1 MKYFVEI
8 LVVISS
14 LTLLVFGLK
23 AMFMP
28 RTMLDFF
35 DMDPRGVFGMNNIR
49 GNLGGMLVACSLM
62 IMIGLFTQNNTWFFA
77 SILLIGVLLVGRI
90 ISFIVDGWAPAAL
103 SALIIEVLII
113 AVLIVRTKVNLE

>member
-1 MKYFVEI
+1 MKYFVDI

-14 LTLLVFGLK
+14 LTLLLFGLK

-49 GNLGGMLVACSLM
+49 GNLGGMLVACAMMML
-62 IMIGLFTQNNTWFFA
+62 IGLYTQNNTWLFA
-77 SILLIGVLLVGRI
+77 SIVLIGVLLVGRI
-90 ISFIVDGWAPAAL
+90 ISFIVDGRAPAAL
-103 SALIIEVLII
+103 SALVIEILII
-113 AVLIVRTKVNLE
+113 GVLIVRTKVNLE